1 MNDAEKV
8 KELVAVLK
16 NVSSKCLGRYSDND
30 NDSFLCDTYEY
41 IQNNLK
47 RICGGDK

>member
-1 MNDAEKV
+1 MTDAEKV
-8 KELVAVLK
+8 KELVTVLRD
-16 NVSSKCLGRYSDND
+16 VSSKCLGRYCNSD

-41 IQNNLK
+41 IQNNLT